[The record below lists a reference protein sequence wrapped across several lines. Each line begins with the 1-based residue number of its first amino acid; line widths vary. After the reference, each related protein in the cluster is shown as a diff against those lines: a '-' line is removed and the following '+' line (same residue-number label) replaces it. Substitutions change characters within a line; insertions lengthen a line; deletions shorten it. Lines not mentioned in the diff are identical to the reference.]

1 MGLDSSTGQRRTRLK
16 RLSRSAVFGCS
27 DIGFIVGPMIPCFVR
42 GVSANAKL
50 GPQPVFVNGNHIA
63 AKRRKR
69 PKVLTAENAEN
80 AKKNSRATDGHR

>member
-1 MGLDSSTGQRRTRLK
+1 
-16 RLSRSAVFGCS
+16 
-27 DIGFIVGPMIPCFVR
+27 MIPCFVR

-50 GPQPVFVNGNHIA
+50 GPQPVFVNGNHMA

-80 AKKNSRATDGHR
+80 AKNFFFFVVQIVCVLCPFWRP

>member
-1 MGLDSSTGQRRTRLK
+1 MGLDSSTGQRWTRLK

-50 GPQPVFVNGNHIA
+50 GPQPVFVNGNHMA
-63 AKRRKR
+63 AEIFRRRWKIEDR
-69 PKVLTAENAEN
+69 TADDADDADTE
-80 AKKNSRATDGHR
+80 KNNP